1 MLEESKLS
9 QLQKDEK
16 DIEKIKKIKE
26 KHRGGRK
33 AKKVNSKETREVKS
47 FRKDKSIKKDK
58 CIKKGENDNDDKKNK
73 NKKSRVSDVILV
85 VAVLV
90 FLFSAF
96 KLVTI
101 FLEYN
106 KGEKEYEQIAQ
117 AVIKEIEP
125 SVQENDE
132 EVEEPKFLVDFAKL
146 QEINAETIGWI
157 RFDEPKAISYPV
169 VKGPDNEKY
178 LKTTFEGKRNAAGA
192 LFVDVKNSRD
202 FSDKNTFIYG
212 HNMKNGTMFGQLR
225 KFKDSSFCKA
235 NPYFYIYTPDGTYA
249 KYQIF
254 AVAIVKD
261 TSDTYTRTFADE
273 QAYMDYVNDV
283 RSGALFSTDVEVG
296 ADSKMVSLSTC
307 TNVRDDER
315 LVVHGVL
322 VDVGVAG
329 E

>member
-1 MLEESKLS
+1 MLEESKLA
-9 QLQKDEK
+9 QFEKEAKDL
-16 DIEKIKKIKE
+16 EKIKEIKA

-33 AKKVNSKETREVKS
+33 KKKVNNREN
-47 FRKDKSIKKDK
+47 RNGKDIKSIKK
-58 CIKKGENDNDDKKNK
+58 G
-73 NKKSRVSDVILV
+73 KKSKNTLSNIILAI
-85 VAVLV
+85 AVMV

-101 FLEYN
+101 FREYN
-106 KGEKEYEQIAQ
+106 KGEKEYEEIVQT
-117 AVIKEIEP
+117 VIKEVEP
-125 SVQENDE
+125 T
-132 EVEEPKFLVDFAKL
+132 VEENTEAAEPAFTVDFAKL
-146 QEINAETIGWI
+146 QEMNPETVGWI
-157 RFDEPKAISYPV
+157 RFDEPSSISYPV
-169 VKGPDNEKY
+169 VKGPDNDKY
-178 LKTTFEGKRNAAGA
+178 LKTTFEGKKNAAGA
-192 LFVDVKNSRD
+192 LFVDVNNSRD

-235 NPYFYIYTPDGTYA
+235 NPYFYIYTPDGACA

-254 AVAIVKD
+254 AVAVVKD

-273 QAYMDYVNDV
+273 QAYMDYINYV

-296 ADSKMVSLSTC
+296 ADSKIVSLSTC

-322 VDVGVAG
+322 VDTGVTG